1 LQEAIMSKKFLVAVD
16 GSEHGW
22 KAADLAADLAKASDA
37 ELILLH
43 VIDEVPV
50 TAGLGR
56 YAQVEGVSLE
66 ELNAR
71 YRATRS
77 LSDIVIHDAET
88 RARETGVTRVSSLVV
103 EGDAAAEIVEQAK
116 LANADMVFLGSHG
129 LSDIQGLLIG
139 SVSHKVLHQAP
150 CTCVVV
156 R

>member
-1 LQEAIMSKKFLVAVD
+1 MSKKFLVAVD

-22 KAADLAADLAKASDA
+22 KAADMAADLAKASDA

-43 VIDEVPV
+43 VIDELPV
-50 TAGLGR
+50 TAGVGR
-56 YAQVEGVSLE
+56 YAQVEDISLE

-77 LSDIVIHDAET
+77 LSDVVIHDAET
-88 RARETGVTRVSSLVV
+88 RARETGVTRVSSHVV

-116 LANADMVFLGSHG
+116 LANADMVFLGSRG
-129 LSDIQGLLIG
+129 LSEIKGLLIG

>member
-1 LQEAIMSKKFLVAVD
+1 MSKKFLVAVD

-43 VIDEVPV
+43 VIDELPV
-50 TAGLGR
+50 TEGFGR

-77 LSDIVIHDAET
+77 LSDVVIHDAET
-88 RARETGVTRVSSLVV
+88 RARESGVTRVSSHVV

-116 LANADMVFLGSHG
+116 LANADIVFLGSHG

>member
-1 LQEAIMSKKFLVAVD
+1 MSKKFLVAVD

-22 KAADLAADLAKASDA
+22 KASDLAADLARASDA

-43 VIDEVPV
+43 VIDELPV
-50 TAGLGR
+50 TEGIGR

-77 LSDIVIHDAET
+77 LSDVVIHDAET
-88 RARETGVTRVSSLVV
+88 RAREAGVTRVSSLVV
-103 EGDAAAEIVEQAK
+103 EGDAAAEIVEQAR

>member
-1 LQEAIMSKKFLVAVD
+1 LQEVIMSKKFLVAVD
-16 GSEHGW
+16 GSEHGS

-43 VIDEVPV
+43 VIDELPV
-50 TAGLGR
+50 TGGLGR
-56 YAQVEGVSLE
+56 YAQVEGVSLD

-77 LSDIVIHDAET
+77 LSDAVIDEAET
-88 RARETGVTRVSSLVV
+88 RARKTGVTRVSSQVV
-103 EGDAAAEIVEQAK
+103 EGDAAAAIVEQAK

>member
-1 LQEAIMSKKFLVAVD
+1 MSKKFLVAVD

-22 KAADLAADLAKASDA
+22 KAADLAADLAKSSDA

-43 VIDEVPV
+43 VIDELPV
-50 TAGLGR
+50 TAGVGR

-77 LSDIVIHDAET
+77 LSDVVIHDAET
-88 RARETGVTRVSSLVV
+88 RARKTGVTRVSSQVV
-103 EGDAAAEIVEQAK
+103 EGDAAAAIVEQAK

>member
-1 LQEAIMSKKFLVAVD
+1 MTKKFLVAVD

-22 KAADLAADLAKASDA
+22 KAADMAADLAKASDA

-43 VIDEVPV
+43 VIDELPV
-50 TAGLGR
+50 IAGVGR
-56 YAQVEGVSLE
+56 YAQVEGVSVE

-77 LSDIVIHDAET
+77 LSDTVIDDAES
-88 RARETGVTRVSSLVV
+88 RARDTGVTRVSSHVV

-116 LANADMVFLGSHG
+116 LVNADMVFLGSHG

-139 SVSHKVLHQAP
+139 SVSHRVLHQAP

>member
-1 LQEAIMSKKFLVAVD
+1 MSKKFLVAVD

-43 VIDEVPV
+43 VIDELPV
-50 TAGLGR
+50 TEGFGR

-77 LSDIVIHDAET
+77 LSDVVIHDAET
-88 RARETGVTRVSSLVV
+88 RARETGVMRVSSLVV
-103 EGDAAAEIVEQAK
+103 EGNAAAEIVEQAK

>member
-1 LQEAIMSKKFLVAVD
+1 MSKKFLVAVD

-22 KAADLAADLAKASDA
+22 KAADLAAGLAKASDA

-43 VIDEVPV
+43 VIDELPV
-50 TAGLGR
+50 TEGFGR

-77 LSDIVIHDAET
+77 LSDVVIHDAET
-88 RARETGVTRVSSLVV
+88 RAQETGVTRVSSLVV
-103 EGDAAAEIVEQAK
+103 EGDAAAAIVEQAK
-116 LANADMVFLGSHG
+116 LAKADMVFMGSHG
-129 LSDIQGLLIG
+129 LSDLQGLLIG